1 MAEQLLDLRFADY
14 DGRELF
20 LDIQL
25 PEEIGSP
32 TPLIISI
39 PVGGWR
45 NCNRKG
51 GRHWLT
57 EFEFAVAVIECR
69 LPPEA
74 IAPAAVHD
82 CKAAVRWLRAH
93 GAEHGL
99 AVDRIGTIGSS
110 AGGHLSAMMAV
121 SAGVAQLEGAGG
133 NADISSAIQAAC
145 DKRGPSDLERMA
157 DPVSAEANPV
167 LCEVT
172 EGFVGGPVARHRQLA
187 RLMSPLRHVSSDAA
201 PLLILHG
208 AEDATVPVV
217 ESQLLHAA
225 LQEAGADSSL
235 TILPGQGHGWDEE
248 LTSEQTVEFFRRTL
262 T

>member
-1 MAEQLLDLRFADY
+1 
-14 DGRELF
+14 
-20 LDIQL
+20 
-25 PEEIGSP
+25 
-32 TPLIISI
+32 
-39 PVGGWR
+39 
-45 NCNRKG
+45 
-51 GRHWLT
+51 
-57 EFEFAVAVIECR
+57 
-69 LPPEA
+69 
-74 IAPAAVHD
+74 
-82 CKAAVRWLRAH
+82 
-93 GAEHGL
+93 
-99 AVDRIGTIGSS
+99 
-110 AGGHLSAMMAV
+110 
-121 SAGVAQLEGAGG
+121 
-133 NADISSAIQAAC
+133 
-145 DKRGPSDLERMA
+145 MA